1 MNRRREEEQDGVKG
15 NVYEESPVRPI
26 KEKPKKS
33 LTKHFNFQTVK
44 VGGLGENDSQMSTP
58 HNEGGIPRGEESGNK
73 MLEIDLNF
81 QSILSKEKINTEEEF
96 NKPNHISMINKSNK
110 KE

>member
-1 MNRRREEEQDGVKG
+1 
-15 NVYEESPVRPI
+15 
-26 KEKPKKS
+26 
-33 LTKHFNFQTVK
+33 
-44 VGGLGENDSQMSTP
+44 
-58 HNEGGIPRGEESGNK
+58 

>member
-1 MNRRREEEQDGVKG
+1 VVSQSTTQLLTVNNNNRRREGEQDGVKD

-44 VGGLGENDSQMSTP
+44 VGGLPDHENDSNMSTP
-58 HNEGGIPRGEESGNK
+58 KNEGGI
-73 MLEIDLNF
+73 
-81 QSILSKEKINTEEEF
+81 QQ
-96 NKPNHISMINKSNK
+96 
-110 KE
+110 